1 MGCVEKRSISVM
13 LMRQKL
19 QDLVS
24 DCMWL
29 MGKNGK
35 TMKISEFLVEM
46 TGWVGG
52 DIPWDRRK

>member
-1 MGCVEKRSISVM
+1 M

-24 DCMWL
+24 DYMWL